1 MNSKILHG
9 EVARGMWHWLYPGK
23 SVDEVPIIGPSK
35 RWSNLLL
42 ATAHGVL
49 GVSMS
54 AATGELVASMLA
66 GMASPIDATP
76 YAPARFHL

>member
-1 MNSKILHG
+1 M
-9 EVARGMWHWLYPGK
+9 ARAW
-23 SVDEVPIIGPSK
+23 
-35 RWSNLLL
+35 RWSNLTL

-66 GMASPIDATP
+66 GVASPIDATP
-76 YAPARFHL
+76 YAPARFQL